1 MLTMLAIGSVIG
13 LSTASL
19 VTARLASGPA
29 AHEAPVPPALA
40 VDTLAVEPSAGYAMR
55 RVFTGR
61 VEANRTS
68 GLGFERAGL
77 LREVLVREGDPVKAG
92 QVVAR
97 LDTALLQA
105 RRKELEAALNNA
117 KAASSLAASTLRR
130 FQESVDDGAVT
141 RQALDESR
149 EGAQAA
155 EAGVDLALAR
165 IESVDLDITK
175 SELRA
180 PFDGI
185 VTDRLADEGRVL
197 GAGTPVL
204 SLQESTIPE
213 VRIGVP
219 GVLADTLRPG
229 TEYDLSWR
237 GRALTSRL
245 RAVLPVRSSDTR
257 TLDTIFVP
265 DDPPAGLRAG
275 ELVEIQLS
283 QWIEEPGLWLP
294 LSALTE
300 GARGLWQAYVA
311 EPLTAGIPGE
321 PVADHR
327 VAPRPLEVLYQEG
340 DQVFVR
346 GSLGSGDRVV
356 RSGLH
361 RVVPGQRVRAW
372 STSPGETAPGGE

>member
-1 MLTMLAIGSVIG
+1 V
-13 LSTASL
+13 
-19 VTARLASGPA
+19 
-29 AHEAPVPPALA
+29 
-40 VDTLAVEPSAGYAMR
+40 
-55 RVFTGR
+55 
-61 VEANRTS
+61 
-68 GLGFERAGL
+68 
-77 LREVLVREGDPVKAG
+77 
-92 QVVAR
+92 
-97 LDTALLQA
+97 
-105 RRKELEAALNNA
+105 
-117 KAASSLAASTLRR
+117 
-130 FQESVDDGAVT
+130 
-141 RQALDESR
+141 
-149 EGAQAA
+149 
-155 EAGVDLALAR
+155 
-165 IESVDLDITK
+165 
-175 SELRA
+175 
-180 PFDGI
+180 
-185 VTDRLADEGRVL
+185 
-197 GAGTPVL
+197 
-204 SLQESTIPE
+204 
-213 VRIGVP
+213 
-219 GVLADTLRPG
+219 
-229 TEYDLSWR
+229 SWR